1 MEEIKMKIYK
11 KYINIEKKGR
21 AKVVTYND
29 YVNDEIYCGTYID
42 SFSDKEIRDLEL
54 IELKARFE

>member
-1 MEEIKMKIYK
+1 MKIYK

-29 YVNDEIYCGTYID
+29 YVNDEIYCGTYMD
-42 SFSDKEIRDLEL
+42 SFSDKEIRNLEL
-54 IELKARFE
+54 VELKARFE

>member
-1 MEEIKMKIYK
+1 MKIYK

-29 YVNDEIYCGTYID
+29 YVNDEIYCGTYMD

-54 IELKARFE
+54 KIYKNEQKFNY